1 MNSSYSAIL
10 LDLDGTLVDSYP
22 DAEQC
27 WGEWADSA
35 GVGDRFDLGRYY
47 GRKRHDIVRDLLPHL
62 SEQEITAHAEHVR
75 LAEREYTSRVVALTG
90 ARRLLDALPPER
102 WAIVTSNDTEV
113 AKARLTSA
121 GLPVPGVLVSADD
134 VGHPKPHPEG
144 FLLAAERLGI
154 APGTALAVDDSPIG
168 LAAARAAGMTTLA
181 VRFRHDDAS
190 LRDADV
196 IADNVG
202 DISVRSTDDE
212 LVVEITGGH
221 RGHTNSPQ
229 HSRR

>member
-35 GVGDRFDLGRYY
+35 GVGDRFDLARYY
-47 GRKRHDIVRDLLPHL
+47 GQKRHDIVRDLLPHL
-62 SEQEITAHAEHVR
+62 SEEEIAAHAEHVR

-90 ARRLLDALPPER
+90 ARRLLDALPPAR
-102 WAIVTSNDTEV
+102 WGIVTSNDTEV

-121 GLPVPGVLVSADD
+121 GLPLPGVLVSADD

-181 VRFRHDDAS
+181 VRFRHDDAA
-190 LRDADV
+190 LRDADA

-202 DISVRSTDDE
+202 DISVRCTDDK

-221 RGHTNSPQ
+221 RGPTNSPQ
-229 HSRR
+229 YSRR

>member
-1 MNSSYSAIL
+1 MNSSYSAML

-27 WGEWADSA
+27 WGEWAESV
-35 GVGDRFDLGRYY
+35 GVGDRFDLARYY
-47 GRKRHDIVRDLLPHL
+47 GQKRHDIVRDLLPHL
-62 SEQEITAHAEHVR
+62 SEEEIAAHAEHVR
-75 LAEREYTSRVVALTG
+75 LAEREYTSRVVALPG
-90 ARRLLDALPPER
+90 ALRLLSALPPAR

-121 GLPVPGVLVSADD
+121 GLPVPEVLVSADD

-144 FLLAAERLGI
+144 FLLAAQRLGV
-154 APGTALAVDDSPIG
+154 APSTALGVDDSPIG
-168 LAAARAAGMTTLA
+168 LAAARAAGMTALA

-190 LRDADV
+190 LRDADA

-202 DISVRSTDDE
+202 DISVHLANDK
-212 LVVEITGGH
+212 LVVEITGGDL
-221 RGHTNSPQ
+221 GHSNSPQ
-229 HSRR
+229 YSRR